1 MRRTF
6 SRLVVTL
13 RGAFILVALCWLGL
27 GSALAAGTLEKLR
40 DSRKFVIGFV
50 PDGPDQAKGAATGK
64 ATGYAMALCAK
75 VGEAARSELKM
86 PALAVELVQVTAAER
101 FDALVQGRIDLL
113 CGAVPTVQRRAQVDF
128 SIPIGFVGVNAV
140 VRSDAPVRLVQV
152 LSGKEPPA
160 PLVWRGTNAPERRS
174 IAVVGGTTVERALT
188 DRLNERRIAI
198 EVVPVK
204 DTAEGVQ
211 AVADRRVTA
220 FMDGRVLLL
229 DAIQRSSAKSSLVLL
244 DKVYKREL
252 VALGVR
258 RGDDEFRLMVDRTL
272 SRIYR
277 SGELATIYATH
288 LQPLDR
294 AAIEFFELVALP
306 E

>member
-1 MRRTF
+1 M
-6 SRLVVTL
+6 
-13 RGAFILVALCWLGL
+13 
-27 GSALAAGTLEKLR
+27 
-40 DSRKFVIGFV
+40 
-50 PDGPDQAKGAATGK
+50 
-64 ATGYAMALCAK
+64 
-75 VGEAARSELKM
+75 
-86 PALAVELVQVTAAER
+86 
-101 FDALVQGRIDLL
+101 
-113 CGAVPTVQRRAQVDF
+113 
-128 SIPIGFVGVNAV
+128 
-140 VRSDAPVRLVQV
+140 
-152 LSGKEPPA
+152 
-160 PLVWRGTNAPERRS
+160 
-174 IAVVGGTTVERALT
+174 ERALT

-229 DAIQRSSAKSSLVLL
+229 DAIQRSPAKSSLVLL

>member
-13 RGAFILVALCWLGL
+13 RGAFIIVTLGWLGL

-50 PDGPDQAKGAATGK
+50 PDGPDQAKSAATGK
-64 ATGYAMALCAK
+64 ATGYAMALCDK

-152 LSGKEPPA
+152 LSGREPPA

-229 DAIQRSSAKSSLVLL
+229 DAIERSPTKSSLVLL